1 MNIAK
6 QKPSRSARRL
16 DRGIFELN
24 HAQLKEV
31 AGGINPQPLPPRHDD

>member
-6 QKPSRSARRL
+6 QKPSRSTRRP
-16 DRGIFELN
+16 DRNIFELSP
-24 HAQLKEV
+24 AQLKEI